1 MKGAL
6 QSAIAALIFCFP
18 FGAGMAPPLV
28 SAQASKFP
36 EVLQAARKE
45 AARGDAFLVYAS
57 NPREEKTRQALF
69 DAFKKKYQIN
79 FKYDWLSLFPTPA
92 VARIISEIRANKK
105 GPSVFMSSIR
115 TLLDLDHEGLL
126 ESVDWM
132 GTFGSEFSDLKEPAV
147 DRVPAELRGKWIAI
161 YDGTRSLVYNTNL
174 VKLNEVPHN
183 FDGLAHPK
191 WARRFAMSGGGGAAA
206 PFDLFSL
213 VWGEEKTLDV
223 LRRILANKP
232 IFKNNVPPVIN
243 AVAAGEAAIGL
254 GSIHETERLKM
265 KNAPVEWKTYGDYV
279 PVISLGYAMTK
290 TSPHPNLGRLFLAW
304 FATEGIHIF
313 EDMEFSSRVTMRN
326 SKLRRLLKER
336 VPNAKVLEPTN
347 LQELN
352 AFEAF
357 TDKVVKI
364 VSTAALGR

>member
-1 MKGAL
+1 MKVSSMA
-6 QSAIAALIFCFP
+6 SIAALIFCWQFV
-18 FGAGMAPPLV
+18 AGRVPPA
-28 SAQASKFP
+28 SAQAGKFQ

-69 DAFKKKYQIN
+69 DAFKKKFQLDFRYE
-79 FKYDWLSLFPTPA
+79 WVSLFPAPA
-92 VARIISEIRANKK
+92 VARILSEAQANRK

-115 TLLDLDHEGLL
+115 TLLDLNHEGLL
-126 ESVDWM
+126 EPFDWV
-132 GTFGSEFSDLKEPAV
+132 GTFASEFPEIKEPAV
-147 DRVPAELRGKWIAI
+147 NRVPADLRGKWVAI

-174 VKLNEVPHN
+174 VKPGEVPNN
-183 FDGLAHPK
+183 FDGLSNAK
-191 WARRFAMSGGGGAAA
+191 WARRFAMSGGGGAAS

-213 VWGEEKTLDV
+213 VWGEAKTLDI
-223 LRRILANKP
+223 LQRLLANKP

-254 GSIHETERLKM
+254 GSIHEAERLKI
-265 KNAPVEWKTYGDYV
+265 KGAPVEWKTYGEYV
-279 PVISLGYAMTK
+279 PVIALGFALTK

-304 FATEGIHIF
+304 FATDGMKIF
-313 EDMEFSSRVTMRN
+313 EELEFSSRVTLKD
-326 SKLRRLLKER
+326 SKLSQLLRER
-336 VPNAKVLEPTN
+336 APNAKVLEPTN

-357 TDKVVKI
+357 SDNVVKI